1 MDLNLLMNDDSEY
14 LELAPCKLNKSPNV
28 FDLTIFDVPVGLK
41 VVAKKKQNN
50 WEVEIGLGA
59 KYWNGTWITETCI
72 ARWDNNG
79 LLPQIMDLPEP
90 RYGKKYWNMGSIYAK
105 SKIIME
111 VREFCFSP
119 TGKEAIQSTFNHYLS
134 LQVARIT
141 AAKEGHSA
149 FMNFLEGSL

>member
-1 MDLNLLMNDDSEY
+1 MNLDLMMNDDSEY
-14 LELAPCKLNKSPNV
+14 LEMTPCKEHKSPV
-28 FDLTIFDVPVGLK
+28 VYDLTIFDVPVGLK
-41 VVAKKKQNN
+41 VVAKKMQSN

-59 KYWNGTWITETCI
+59 TYNQGTWITQTCI

-79 LLPQIMDLPEP
+79 MLPQILELPEP

-105 SKIIME
+105 RNVIKE
-111 VREFCFSP
+111 VRAFCFSP
-119 TGKEAIQSTFNHYLS
+119 EGKSAIQSTFNHYLS
-134 LQVARIT
+134 LQVARLT